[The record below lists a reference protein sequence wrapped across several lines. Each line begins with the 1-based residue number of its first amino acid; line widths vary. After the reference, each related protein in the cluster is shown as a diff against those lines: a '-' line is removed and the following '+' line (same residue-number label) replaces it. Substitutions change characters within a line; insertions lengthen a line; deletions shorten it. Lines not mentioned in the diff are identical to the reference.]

1 MNKKRETIRKGLK
14 KYKNVELFLYGRLKQ
29 IHKAIA
35 YCQLH
40 KCYLENS
47 DIKEKQCNKKK
58 CKYKKEIK

>member
-40 KCYLENS
+40 K
-47 DIKEKQCNKKK
+47 
-58 CKYKKEIK
+58 